1 MQMMDNPILD
11 YPLEHMVTKY
21 SSAGGK
27 EKAEGRGM

>member
-1 MQMMDNPILD
+1 MQMMVNLVRD
-11 YPLEHMVTKY
+11 YPLEHMAMKY